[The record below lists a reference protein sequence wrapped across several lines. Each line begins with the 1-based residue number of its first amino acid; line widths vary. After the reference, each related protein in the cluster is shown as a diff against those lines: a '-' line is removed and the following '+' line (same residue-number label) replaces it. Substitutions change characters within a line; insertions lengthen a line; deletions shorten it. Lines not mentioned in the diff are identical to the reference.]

1 MFGNTRIYF
10 FGRIAGWLSV
20 FLSIEE
26 NLSVTVK
33 YAITCSVLVLLM
45 VGPAQGQ
52 ASQDVAEA
60 VAQISPDSML
70 ATVERMIAFDN
81 RFMGS
86 DSNAAAVSW
95 LRERFEGIGYVVS
108 LDSFVVNV
116 NTRVNGQQYT
126 VTNLIQVNVVAALP
140 GLQSASKKIVLGAH
154 YDSISLNR
162 DQAGQDFAPGAD
174 DNATGVAAVLEIAR
188 VLRDARTDVTIE
200 FVLFGAEE
208 LGLIG
213 SGARAAREQ
222 AGQEE
227 ILVMMGLDVLGTRST
242 VLPSA
247 FTLDTTSRGLP
258 MAELVADA
266 AETYTDVFSRDGAS
280 DSRIM
285 VTAVGCRCSDHQSY
299 LNRGF
304 PAIGVFQ
311 YFANPAPH
319 INMSIDTI
327 ENVDIGYAAS
337 ITQAVLA
344 GTLEIGGFPSRSPD
358 FDGSGTIDFD
368 DFLAF
373 AGAFGT
379 SPAAPDEAA
388 FDLDAD
394 GSVGFTDF
402 LIFSENFGRNF

>member
-1 MFGNTRIYF
+1 MLVI
-10 FGRIAGWLSV
+10 
-20 FLSIEE
+20 
-26 NLSVTVK
+26 VK
-33 YAITCSVLVLLM
+33 FAVTCSVLILLVVL
-45 VGPAQGQ
+45 PAESQ
-52 ASQDVAEA
+52 ASQDVEEA
-60 VAQISPDSML
+60 VAQISLDSML

-81 RFMGS
+81 RFIGS
-86 DSNAAAVSW
+86 DSNSAAVSW
-95 LRERFEGIGYVVS
+95 FRECFEGMGYAVS

-126 VTNLIQVNVVAALP
+126 ITNLTQVNVVAALP
-140 GLQSASKKIVLGAH
+140 GLQSANKKIVLGAH
-154 YDSISLNR
+154 YDSISLDR
-162 DQAGQDFAPGAD
+162 DQAGQNIAPGAD
-174 DNATGVAAVLEIAR
+174 DNATGVAAVLELAR
-188 VLRDARTDVTIE
+188 VLRNARTDVTIE

-213 SGARAAREQ
+213 SRSRAVGEKAR
-222 AGQEE
+222 QEE

-242 VLPSA
+242 LLPSA
-247 FTLDTTSRGLP
+247 FTLDTTSRGLS

-299 LNRGF
+299 LDQGF

-327 ENVDIGYAAS
+327 ENVDIAYAAS

-344 GTLEIGGFPSRSPD
+344 GTLAIGGFPSRSPD

-368 DFLAF
+368 DFLGLAV
-373 AGAFGT
+373 AFGT
-379 SPAAPDEAA
+379 SPVGPDETV

-402 LIFSENFGRNF
+402 LIFSENYGRTL